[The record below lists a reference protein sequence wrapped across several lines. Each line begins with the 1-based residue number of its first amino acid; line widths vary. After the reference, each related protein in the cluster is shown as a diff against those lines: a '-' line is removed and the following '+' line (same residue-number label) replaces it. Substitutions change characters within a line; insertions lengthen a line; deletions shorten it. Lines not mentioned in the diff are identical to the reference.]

1 MAVITREQLGLH
13 LSDEEWGR
21 GYETSRNQTDRVTF
35 HRPATMREKVYDVV
49 NAASS
54 PTRGDIARALGLKK
68 TPWLTAVIEGLVN
81 EGYLIR
87 KHDAWKNGCLM
98 YRYEVAR

>member
-1 MAVITREQLGLH
+1 MVALTREQLGLD

-21 GYETSRNQTDRVTF
+21 RHETSRNHSGHVTF

-49 NAASS
+49 QAAGAL
-54 PTRGDIARALGLKK
+54 TRSDIAGALGLKK
-68 TPWLTAVIEGLVN
+68 TPWLTAIIEGLVS

-87 KHDAWKNGCLM
+87 KHDTWKNGCLM
-98 YRYEVAR
+98 YRYEVKR